1 MNELIKIENGV
12 AILSAETASKLA
24 EFERKAKEIKEA
36 EDALRQK
43 ILEEM
48 EANDI
53 KSVETE
59 DMLITYKASYDRE
72 TLDSKKLRADHAD
85 IYDEYCKITAVKAS
99 VSIKLKGTK

>member
-1 MNELIKIENGV
+1 MNELIKIENGTAV
-12 AILSAETASKLA
+12 LAPETAAKLA

-36 EDALRQK
+36 EDALRQR

-48 EANDI
+48 EANDL

-59 DMLITYKASYDRE
+59 DMLISYKAPYDRE

-85 IYDEYCKITAVKAS
+85 LYDEYVKITAVKAS
-99 VSIKLKGTK
+99 VSIKLKGAK